1 MAKKMDNPI
10 MSVSVLG
17 IVNRQ
22 NVVQQCWIVQPEFTL
37 GNIREKG
44 TLTDENKNMGI
55 SGSKR
60 IYCQRLDFRNLEF
73 QN

>member
-1 MAKKMDNPI
+1 MFLALLTDKMLYSN
-10 MSVSVLG
+10 VG
-17 IVNRQ
+17 TFRQ
-22 NVVQQCWIVQPEFTL
+22 FTL
-37 GNIREKG
+37 GSIWEKG

-55 SGSKR
+55 SVSKR